1 MGGKKKKVVTS
12 SCLRVLSFHI
22 HLVLN
27 DSISAAVFFQG
38 SNVGFCV
45 AERVPKARPPI
56 SGGVNKHRYIILR
69 QIYMY
74 IYINCVYIC
83 SATCSGFACVVNQAL
98 HLRSEGSP
106 AW

>member
-1 MGGKKKKVVTS
+1 MQPRSTITCFSAEKRGREKKKKKVVTS

-74 IYINCVYIC
+74 IYIYK
-83 SATCSGFACVVNQAL
+83 
-98 HLRSEGSP
+98 LRIYMQRYM
-106 AW
+106 